1 MMSHNGAPSPVA
13 KDAWERTL
21 KDAERTAED
30 LADDGW
36 TTLTVP
42 TGAVTVKSPSAGDT
56 NRFGFIHI
64 VPGNYADEYDETF
77 SDGNYT
83 SYDVFR
89 KEIEREVY
97 FITVLYAPDSRKAV
111 LLAGAFLSGQQD
123 KLKEVAAE
131 EGEVYTHLQRLD
143 GTHLSSV
150 KHEQFEKFFNSTEG

>member
-30 LADDGW
+30 LGNNGW
-36 TTLTVP
+36 KTLTVP
-42 TGAVTVKSPSAGDT
+42 TGAVTLKSPSAGKSD
-56 NRFGFIHI
+56 RFGFIHV
-64 VPGNYADEYDETF
+64 VPGNYADEYNENF
-77 SDGNYT
+77 SHANYT

-97 FITVLYAPDSRKAV
+97 FITVLYATDSRKAI
-111 LLAGAFLSGQQD
+111 LLAGAFLSDQQG
-123 KLKEVAAE
+123 KLKEVATE

-143 GTHLSSV
+143 GTHLCSV
-150 KHEQFEKFFNSTEG
+150 KHEQFEKFFSSKG